1 MTEKRKGG
9 KKRFLDVLRRPQSST
24 PAQAPRPA
32 TPASTSNGSNPLT
45 HLLPWSRSSPTLQI
59 PRSRSLS
66 SIRGKSTSQEVGP
79 QAHSLLE
86 HSNTLLPAGTPGS
99 DALSSGDD
107 QPANSGDPRSRSPPS
122 SSTRRAST
130 SRAVRPQADSLLE
143 HSDVHW
149 EAGTSDFDALSST
162 SKPAD
167 PSPSVKSTA
176 AGMTGL
182 AVFKRVLE
190 VTEGV
195 AEVFPP
201 LKLAVGGLLGIL
213 DWVETVVDVH
223 EKLKSIAEKVSFM
236 TTILKKYQSLPSDS
250 QAEMRECAKKV
261 ADMID
266 RVTNVVR
273 EKRER
278 YIITRIALA
287 PADVDEV
294 ERQLRVVGDATDLF
308 LMLVS
313 VRQIEGLGELR
324 TLNQSSDAKLDNLVQ
339 LALMQRLDPIVS
351 AHHDAMHIPSCT
363 EKTRIQLLDDIY
375 TWALADARPI
385 FILNGAAGTGKST
398 VAKTVCA
405 ALEGK
410 SRLGGSFFCSR
421 GGKAGQQD
429 VESIFHTLAYFLSH
443 YSPTFAA
450 EVAKALQD
458 APDVAKFVIKK
469 QFDVL
474 IARPAKIAFTTAD
487 AAPVLVIDAVDE
499 LEWPRSNS
507 SPTPKDLLDV
517 IVDQAPQLHLKF
529 VVTSRPEAGLWEAF
543 GPPDSDSRRK
553 HVRLHDIPRFVVDA
567 DVLRYLTVELKV
579 IPASKDHISTLAARS
594 QGLFIYA
601 ATACKHIKAR
611 NASPGTR
618 LQALTSSHA
627 TALTGIDE
635 MYNYIL
641 EEALQGLENSEVE
654 VVLRCLHAIV
664 CVPNPFSV
672 LEFAHLL
679 RLTPDQVRYALV
691 ALHSVINVPDPDDD
705 HGFLTTY
712 HASFPDYLTTRT
724 RSGSKRWAADT
735 GATHLDVF
743 LGCNKIME
751 TGLFFN
757 VSGCST
763 SYASNAKQPSRHAL
777 PSYLAIVYACRFWI
791 EHLTMSSISEERA
804 TQDVS
809 AFFGK
814 QFLYWLEVLSI
825 CNHADV
831 ASSLVKR
838 LEVWLRDKQTTRST
852 ENADVS
858 RCLRLLL
865 DAYDF
870 LIRFRTPIVNS
881 APHIYI
887 SALAFTPPESEI
899 GQAYLGLLE
908 RGLKVDTAERLTPL
922 PLLKIHEHSRES
934 SRRAIAFSADSSW
947 IVSAADDGVRR
958 WDARTG
964 ESIGQPRQGPDVPHP
979 LLALSPDGSHA
990 VSWDAWY
997 SSAVHIWD
1005 TTLDRPN
1012 GRSLKVPMD
1021 ATSDSVV
1028 LVFSPDGKCVAAGI
1042 TMPKGR
1048 DFAIC
1053 KWDADTGDPIGQLL
1067 ELAGS
1072 ACDHKFES
1080 IAFAPNG
1087 KRIFAVFEWIEKT
1100 GLWDAETGAEIAAPS
1115 DSSAATF
1122 SPDSAFV
1129 VYGEVRG
1136 AIDVRDAET
1145 GDAIGQPI
1153 QGHTEGVL
1161 SLAFSPNGKFI
1172 ASGSEDTTVRVWSFE
1187 HGRLA
1192 GHRVLKGHTASVV
1205 SVVFSP
1211 DGRLLASTSENGEIC
1226 IWDAAQT
1233 TTGHTNSFGE
1243 RPGHTGGVRSV
1254 AFSPDGRQLA
1264 SASRDGTVRV
1274 WDAHT
1279 GAAIGEPLLGLG
1291 HDCGC
1296 WPIAI
1301 AFLVND
1307 NKINLVS
1314 CSNWPHSKDYDGHRG
1329 PAINVWDMETSN
1341 SGERPHNGYW
1351 GKDGTRACALSPDG
1365 KRIALESEGQ
1375 EESSTEIIES
1385 AKGAHIVD
1393 LDMSSQADR
1402 SLSATVTFSLDG
1414 RFIAACFY
1422 DDTIR
1427 VWETDTGT
1435 RVAPPLEADKWRGD
1449 RVALSPDGKLLAY
1462 GSDYSVHV
1470 RIWNLETHIEQS
1482 GIEDAG
1488 TVASLAF
1495 SPDGKHLASASYDGT
1510 VRVWDA
1516 QTGALVLPPL
1526 TGHTDTVWSVAF
1538 SPDARHIATCSDDD
1552 TIRIWDVTVGAS
1564 HAPVIVTGSGSPS
1577 LVDLWESRGAKF
1589 DMTEDGWIVGPHK
1602 ELFLWIPPDY
1612 RTGLVW
1618 RRMTAIIIGIH
1629 SVRLDL
1635 RDFAHGSTWTE
1646 CWGSA

>member
-9 KKRFLDVLRRPQSST
+9 KKRFLDVLRRPRSST

-32 TPASTSNGSNPLT
+32 SPASTAEGSHRLT
-45 HLLPWSRSSPTLQI
+45 SLLHWRHPSPSLQI

-66 SIRGKSTSQEVGP
+66 SIRGKFTSQEVGP
-79 QAHSLLE
+79 QAHSLLQ
-86 HSNTLLPAGTPGS
+86 HSDTLLPAGTPGS

-149 EAGTSDFDALSST
+149 EAGTSDFDDLSST

-236 TTILKKYQSLPSDS
+236 TTILKKYQSLPPDS

-278 YIITRIALA
+278 YIFTRIALA

-308 LMLVS
+308 LVGSSQPEYTMSLLTRMQML
-313 VRQIEGLGELR
+313 
-324 TLNQSSDAKLDNLVQ
+324 SSDAKLDNLVQ

-487 AAPVLVIDAVDE
+487 AASVLVIDAVDE
-499 LEWPRSNS
+499 LEWPRSNNAA
-507 SPTPKDLLDV
+507 TPKDLLDV

-529 VVTSRPEAGLWEAF
+529 FVTCRPEAGLRDMF
-543 GPPDSDSRRK
+543 GPLDSDSRK
-553 HVRLHDIPRFVVDA
+553 HMRLQDITRNVVDA
-567 DVLRYLTVELKV
+567 DILRYLTEELKAF
-579 IPASKDHISTLAARS
+579 PASTDDISTLAARS
-594 QGLFIYA
+594 EGLFIYA
-601 ATACKHIKAR
+601 ATACKYIKAR
-611 NASPGTR
+611 NASPGMR

-635 MYNYIL
+635 MYDYIL
-641 EEALQGLENSEVE
+641 EEALQGLENNEVE
-654 VVLRCLHAIV
+654 VVLRCLHAVV
-664 CVPNPFSV
+664 CTRNPLSVP
-672 LEFAHLL
+672 EFAPLL
-679 RLTPDQVRYALV
+679 RLTHEQMRWALV
-691 ALHSVINVPDPDDD
+691 ALHSVINVPDPEAEDDP
-705 HGFLTTY
+705 LTIY

-724 RSGSKRWAADT
+724 RSGSKRWAADIR
-735 GATHLDVF
+735 ATHGDLF
-743 LGCNKIME
+743 LGCLE
-751 TGLFFN
+751 TMKSGLRFN

-763 SYASNAKQPSRHAL
+763 SYASNAKQPSRQDL
-777 PSYLAIVYACRFWI
+777 PSYLVYACQFWI
-791 EHLTMSSISEERA
+791 EHLTMSSVSEERA
-804 TQDVS
+804 TQDVLT
-809 AFFGK
+809 FFGQ
-814 QFLYWLEVLSI
+814 QFLYWLEVMSV

-838 LEVWLRDKQTTRST
+838 LEVWLRDKQIERST
-852 ENADVS
+852 ESADVT

-865 DAYDF
+865 DANDF
-870 LIRFRTPIVNS
+870 LIRFRTPILHS

-908 RGLKVDTAERLTPL
+908 RRLKVDTAERLTPL
-922 PLLKIHEHSRES
+922 PLLKIHEHSRGS
-934 SRRAIAFSADSSW
+934 MSRAIAFSADSRC
-947 IVSAADDGVRR
+947 IVSATDDDVCR

-964 ESIGQPRQGPDVPHP
+964 ESIGQPQQGPDIPDSRF
-979 LLALSPDGSHA
+979 ALSPDGSRA

-997 SSAVHIWD
+997 PSVVHMWD
-1005 TTLDRPN
+1005 TTLDHRT

-1021 ATSDSVV
+1021 ATSRSLV
-1028 LVFSPDGKCVAAGI
+1028 VFSPDGKWVAAGI
-1042 TMPKGR
+1042 IMPIGR
-1048 DFAIC
+1048 DSVIC

-1072 ACDHKFES
+1072 ACDSDHREFLS

-1087 KRIFAVFEWIEKT
+1087 KRISAVFEYRGKT
-1100 GLWDAETGAEIAAPS
+1100 GLWDAETGAEIAELS
-1115 DSSAATF
+1115 VSSAATF
-1122 SPDSAFV
+1122 APDSALV
-1129 VYGEVRG
+1129 VYGKFRG
-1136 AIDVRDAET
+1136 AIHVLDAET

-1153 QGHTEGVL
+1153 QGHTDGVF
-1161 SLAFSPNGKFI
+1161 SLAFSPDGRFV
-1172 ASGSEDTTVRVWSFE
+1172 ASGSADTTVRVWSFE
-1187 HGRLA
+1187 HGRLG
-1192 GHRVLKGHTASVV
+1192 GHRVLKGHTGLVK
-1205 SVVFSP
+1205 SVVFSL
-1211 DGRLLASTSENGEIC
+1211 DGHLASTSSDGEIC

-1243 RPGHTGGVRSV
+1243 RPGHTGGVMSV
-1254 AFSPDGRQLA
+1254 AFSPDGRQVA
-1264 SASRDGTVRV
+1264 SASYDGTVRV

-1296 WPIAI
+1296 WPVAI

-1314 CSNWPHSKDYDGHRG
+1314 CSDWPYSKDYDGHRG

-1351 GKDGTRACALSPDG
+1351 GKVGTRACALSPDG
-1365 KRIALESEGQ
+1365 KRIALGSKWR
-1375 EESSTEIIES
+1375 EESSIEVLES

-1393 LDMSSQADR
+1393 LDMSSEADR
-1402 SLSATVTFSLDG
+1402 SLKSATFSLDG
-1414 RFIAACFY
+1414 RLIAACFN

-1435 RVAPPLEADKWRGD
+1435 RVAPPLEADKWRASGD
-1449 RVALSPDGKLLAY
+1449 CVALSPDGKLLAY
-1462 GSDYSVHV
+1462 TSDYSERV
-1470 RIWNLETHIEQS
+1470 RIWNLQTHIEQS
-1482 GIEDAG
+1482 CMEHADIV
-1488 TVASLAF
+1488 TSFAF
-1495 SPDGKHLASASYDGT
+1495 SPDGKHVASASTDKT
-1510 VRVWDA
+1510 VHVWDA

-1526 TGHTDTVWSVAF
+1526 RGHTDRVWTVAF
-1538 SPDARHIATCSDDD
+1538 SPDARHIATGSEDK

-1577 LVDLWESRGAKF
+1577 LVDLWVSHGAEF
-1589 DMTEDGWIVGPHK
+1589 NMREDGWITGPNK

-1612 RTGLVW
+1612 RTGLLW
-1618 RRMTAIIIGIH
+1618 ARMTAVMGAH
-1629 SVRLDL
+1629 RVHLDL
-1635 RDFAHGSTWTE
+1635 RQFAHGSTWTE
-1646 CWGSA
+1646 CWGLA

>member
-499 LEWPRSNS
+499 LEWPRSNNAA
-507 SPTPKDLLDV
+507 TPKDLLDV

-529 VVTSRPEAGLWEAF
+529 FVTSRPEAGLRDMF
-543 GPPDSDSRRK
+543 GPLDSDSRK
-553 HVRLHDIPRFVVDA
+553 HMRLQDITRNVVDA
-567 DVLRYLTVELKV
+567 DILKYLTEELKAV
-579 IPASKDHISTLAARS
+579 PASTDDISTLAARS
-594 QGLFIYA
+594 EGLFIYA
-601 ATACKHIKAR
+601 ATACKYIKAR
-611 NASPGTR
+611 NVPLPQTKR
-618 LQALTSSHA
+618 LQALISSRA
-627 TALTGIDE
+627 NAPTGIDK
-635 MYNYIL
+635 MYDYIL
-641 EEALQGLENSEVE
+641 EQALQGLENNEVE
-654 VVLRCLHAIV
+654 VVLRCLHAVV
-664 CVPNPFSV
+664 CMFDSLSVPDI
-672 LEFAHLL
+672 AHLL
-679 RLTPDQVRYALV
+679 SLTAEEVRYALV
-691 ALHSVINVPDPDDD
+691 ALHSVINVPDPEEE
-705 HGFLTTY
+705 HGILTTY
-712 HASFPDYLTTRT
+712 HASFLDYLTTRT
-724 RSGSKRWAADT
+724 RSGSKRWAADI
-735 GATHLDVF
+735 GATDGDLF
-743 LGCNKIME
+743 LGCLESMNS
-751 TGLFFN
+751 GLCFN
-757 VSGCST
+757 VSGSST
-763 SYASNAKQPSRHAL
+763 SYASNAEQQPRQVP
-777 PSYLAIVYACRFWI
+777 PSYLVYACQFWI
-791 EHLTMSSISEERA
+791 KHLTMSSVSEERA

-814 QFLYWLEVLSI
+814 QFLYWLEVLSV

-838 LEVWLRDKQTTRST
+838 LEVWLRGKQTDRNT

-858 RCLRLLL
+858 RCLRLLQ
-865 DAYDF
+865 DAYGF

-908 RGLKVDTAERLTPL
+908 RGLKVDTAQQLTPL
-922 PLLKIHEHSRES
+922 PLLKIHEQYSI
-934 SRRAIAFSADSSW
+934 RALAFSADSRC
-947 IVSAADDGVRR
+947 IVSASAYDVCR

-964 ESIGQPRQGPDVPHP
+964 ESNGQPQQGPDIPYSSF
-979 LLALSPDGSHA
+979 ALSPDGSRA
-990 VSWDAWY
+990 VSWDALY

-1005 TTLDRPN
+1005 TTLDHPT

-1021 ATSDSVV
+1021 ATSRSLVV
-1028 LVFSPDGKCVAAGI
+1028 FLPDGKCVAAGI

-1048 DFAIC
+1048 DSVIC
-1053 KWDADTGDPIGQLL
+1053 KWDADTGDPTGQLL

-1072 ACDHKFES
+1072 ACDSNDREFVS
-1080 IAFAPNG
+1080 IVFAPNG
-1087 KRIFAVFEWIEKT
+1087 KRIAAVSRTAENT
-1100 GLWDAETGAEIAAPS
+1100 GLWDAETGAKVAE
-1115 DSSAATF
+1115 SSYSRAGTF

-1129 VYGEVRG
+1129 VGVDLGG
-1136 AIDVRDAET
+1136 AIHVRDAVT
-1145 GDAIGQPI
+1145 GDAIGQPLNR
-1153 QGHTEGVL
+1153 HTNHVY
-1161 SLAFSPNGKFI
+1161 SLAFSPDGKFI
-1172 ASGSEDTTVRVWSFE
+1172 ASGSFDTTVRVWSFE

-1192 GHRVLKGHTASVV
+1192 GHRVLKGHAGSVE

-1211 DGRLLASTSENGEIC
+1211 DGRLLASASDNGEIC

-1243 RPGHTGGVRSV
+1243 RPGHTGDVMLV
-1254 AFSPDGRQLA
+1254 AFSPDGRQVA
-1264 SASRDGTVRV
+1264 SASLDGTVRV

-1279 GAAIGEPLLGLG
+1279 GAAVGEPLLGLG

-1296 WPIAI
+1296 WPVAI

-1314 CSNWPHSKDYDGHRG
+1314 CSNWPYWKDYDGHRG

-1341 SGERPHNGYW
+1341 SGERPHKGYW

-1365 KRIALESEGQ
+1365 KRIALGLEGQ

-1393 LDMSSQADR
+1393 LDMSSQAHC
-1402 SLSATVTFSLDG
+1402 SLSATFSLDG
-1414 RFIAACFY
+1414 RLIAACFN
-1422 DDTIR
+1422 DGTIQ

-1435 RVAPPLEADKWRGD
+1435 RVAPPLEADKWRASGD
-1449 RVALSPDGKLLAY
+1449 RIALSPDGKLLAY
-1462 GSDYSVHV
+1462 SDYSERV
-1470 RIWNLETHIEQS
+1470 RIWNVQTHIEQS
-1482 GIEDAG
+1482 CLEDEG
-1488 TVASLAF
+1488 TVTSLAF
-1495 SPDGKHLASASYDGT
+1495 SPDGKHIASASRKT

-1526 TGHTDTVWSVAF
+1526 TGHTGYMWSIAF
-1538 SPDARHIATCSDDD
+1538 SPDARHIATGSEDK
-1552 TIRIWDVTVGAS
+1552 TVRIWDVTVGAS
-1564 HAPVIVTGSGSPS
+1564 HSPQIVTGSGSPS
-1577 LVDLWESRGAKF
+1577 LVDLWESHGAEF
-1589 DMTEDGWIVGPHK
+1589 GMREDGWIIGPHE

-1612 RTGLVW
+1612 RTGLLW
-1618 RRMTAIIIGIH
+1618 ARTTAVMGAH
-1629 SVRLDL
+1629 RVHLDL
-1635 RDFAHGSTWTE
+1635 RQFAHGSTWTE
-1646 CWGSA
+1646 CWGLA